1 MRSHVLVYLVL
12 ALMLAACGAKPP
24 PAATV
29 ASEPPIA
36 QPALTEAPS
45 PTPQPTSPPTAIAT
59 PAPTPTPPPTATTT
73 AVPLAGKPGA
83 AGIGDS
89 YYEDLGNGGYDAEHY
104 TLDLILA
111 KPGEPISAT
120 VTMAAQATQDLSAFN
135 LEFNGFDISAVTVD
149 GTPAQYKRDGGELTV
164 ALPEPLAAGTSFT
177 ATIAYSGTPKP
188 IASRTQ
194 LPFKIGWLTGKD
206 VSFVVSEPDA
216 ASSWYPVNDHPRD
229 KATYTFRVTVP
240 KPYMAVAN
248 GVRKS
253 TMEQAD
259 GTTYLWEASDPMASY
274 LATVAIGKF
283 EVSETPGPDGLTVRT
298 YYPAAAAKETAA
310 AFGAQA
316 EALSYFSELFGPYP
330 FESYGIVVVDAAFDS
345 ALEIQTLPIFGR
357 DVLGQGGESTAI
369 EELAHQWFGDSVSPA
384 NWQDVWLNEGFAVY
398 ATWLWKEHI
407 LGPTA
412 LDQEVRQAY
421 DAFTIQGVM
430 PVLEGAGVKL
440 KGVSNE
446 KIDQVIA
453 STVMSPPAEP
463 PEDNL
468 FNRGVYDRGALA
480 LHALRLR
487 VGDEAFFQILREYY
501 DQHKYATASTR
512 DFIAIAEKVSRT
524 SLAEFFDLWL
534 YDKSAIP
541 DIPEMKLFH
550 KIGATV
556 KAPNLRVRS
565 GPGTDYGELD
575 TATQGATLR
584 VLGQTTACAWL
595 RVRTAETVL
604 GWVNGGKEFVE
615 LSLPCDAIPVAA
627 APPPPPKPT
636 AKPGS
641 DLTPVSRDQAKQTM
655 QSAVNGV
662 DGTSMAMLMTPME
675 EMPPIL
681 SYHTEISAGGQ
692 TQELLAQLKKAVF
705 AAVPGFV
712 RANPPWESLSI
723 WPLPPDGYKMV
734 VITRQAALDWY
745 TGKTD
750 NATFEKTWTTKD
762 FGQ

>member
-1 MRSHVLVYLVL
+1 MRSHVLVCLVL
-12 ALMLAACGAKPP
+12 ALMLAACGPQSL
-24 PAATV
+24 PAATSALV
-29 ASEPPIA
+29 PPTT
-36 QPALTEAPS
+36 QSALTEAPS
-45 PTPQPTSPPTAIAT
+45 PVPQPTSPPTVTAT
-59 PAPTPTPPPTATTT
+59 SAPSSTPLPTATATP
-73 AVPLAGKPGA
+73 VPLVGKPGA

-104 TLDLILA
+104 TLDLIVA

-120 VTMAAQATQDLSAFN
+120 VAMAAQATQDLSAFN
-135 LEFNGFDISAVTVD
+135 LEFSGFDINAVTVD
-149 GTPAQYKRDGGELTV
+149 GAPAQYKRDGGELTV
-164 ALPEPLAAGTSFT
+164 ALPEPLAAGTPFT
-177 ATIAYSGTPKP
+177 ATISYSGTPKP

-248 GVRKS
+248 GILKD
-253 TMEQAD
+253 TTEQAD
-259 GTTYLWEASDPMASY
+259 STTYLWEASDPMASY

-283 EVSETPGPDGLTVRT
+283 EVSETPGPGGLAVRT

-310 AFGAQA
+310 TLGAQA
-316 EALSYFSELFGPYP
+316 DALSYFADVFGPYP
-330 FESYGIVVVDAAFDS
+330 FESYGAVVVDGTFDA
-345 ALEIQTLPIFGR
+345 ALETQTLPIFGR
-357 DVLGQGGESTAI
+357 AALGQGTESPAI

-398 ATWLWKEHI
+398 ATWLWAEHTQ
-407 LGPTA
+407 GA
-412 LDQEVRQAY
+412 AAMDEKVRQAY
-421 DAFTIQGVM
+421 NAFTIQGIL
-430 PVLEGAGVKL
+430 PALEDAGVDVT
-440 KGVSNE
+440 GVSDE

-453 STVMSPPAEP
+453 TAVMPPPAEP
-463 PEDNL
+463 PADNL
-468 FNRGVYDRGALA
+468 FNQGVYDRGALA

-487 VGDEAFFQILREYY
+487 IGDEAFFKILRNYY
-501 DQHKYATASTR
+501 DQYKYATASTD
-512 DFIAIAEKVSRT
+512 DFVAVAEKVSGT

-534 YDKSAIP
+534 YDKTAIP

-556 KAPNLRVRS
+556 KAPTLRVRS
-565 GPGTDYGELD
+565 GPGSDYDELD

-584 VLGQTTACAWL
+584 VLGQTKACAWL
-595 RVRTAETVL
+595 RVRTAETAI
-604 GWVNGGKEFVE
+604 GWVSGGQEFVE
-615 LSLPCDAIPVAA
+615 LSQPCDAIPVAA
-627 APPPPPKPT
+627 TPPPLPKPT
-636 AKPGS
+636 AKPGP
-641 DLTPVSRDQAKQTM
+641 DLTPVSRDNARQMM
-655 QSAVNGV
+655 QDAVNGV
-662 DGTSMAMLMTPME
+662 EGASMALLMTLLE
-675 EMPPIL
+675 GRPPVL

-692 TQELLAQLKKAVF
+692 TQGFLAQLRKAAF

-712 RANPPWESLSI
+712 RANPPWESLVI

-734 VITRQAALDWY
+734 KIPRQAALDWY

-750 NATFEKTWTTKD
+750 DVAFEKTWKTE
-762 FGQ
+762 